1 MQVKIKSYKW
11 NCQVFSIN
19 LSSLILFIYRVAVV
33 RQKHT
38 LPDLKYDYN
47 ALEPVIS
54 AEIMQIHHQKHHNA
68 YVTMLNI
75 AEEKFLEAKEK
86 SKVNL
91 KQLEIQFKMDC

>member
-1 MQVKIKSYKW
+1 V
-11 NCQVFSIN
+11 
-19 LSSLILFIYRVAVV
+19 LIYFCRVPLV

-86 SKVNL
+86 SINL
-91 KQLEIQFKMDC
+91 L